1 MNGPKKL
8 RYEPSP
14 KHCEPITAEAPGVK
28 CPAWSRPIAQRLLEK
43 SVKIG
48 GKRYSTHNGVAFVGQ
63 LTRATAEEEVWH
75 GYPEA
80 WDRVDIGLKRRWL
93 ADERIQKR
101 DLRQLK
107 TRADVRNKFGGRLV
121 E

>member
-1 MNGPKKL
+1 MAGPKKL
-8 RYEPSP
+8 KYEPSP

-28 CPAWSRPIAQRLLEK
+28 CPAWSAPIAQELLEE

-48 GKRYSTHNGVAFVGQ
+48 EKRFATRQGVAFVGQ
-63 LTRATAEEEVWH
+63 LTRESEDEEIWH

-80 WDRVDIGLKRRWL
+80 WDRVDVGLKRRWL
-93 ADERIQKR
+93 TEEKIPRR

-107 TRADVRNKFGGRLV
+107 TRADVRNKFGGRLAK
-121 E
+121 